1 MAEALL
7 EVKDLVAGYDGT
19 SVLCGISLKVE
30 AGSIVAVL
38 GANGVGKTTL
48 NKVLSGIV
56 RPQRGEVIFDGQRID
71 RKSPADI
78 VAAGLVHV
86 PEGRKLFPDL
96 SVRENLEL
104 GSYRRGKAERARTME
119 QVLTVFPR
127 LKERFEQRA
136 GTLSGGEQ
144 QMVAIGRALMAKPTL
159 LILDEPS
166 LGLAPKVVTE
176 IFRTI
181 RNLRDGGLTLL
192 MVEQNAY
199 QALRIAG
206 AGGDPW
212 ALPHGRPAAAHL
224 RSDRRTPRH
233 FPATVQRA
241 SYFARRRQARHPDPR
256 HRGSHDREDA
266 RHHSPSGQTG
276 GQAAGPARTLP
287 RRSPPGSLLDH
298 PARIATAGRPR

>member
-19 SVLCGISLKVE
+19 SVLRGISLKVE
-30 AGSIVAVL
+30 TGSIVAVL

-56 RPQRGEVIFDGQRID
+56 RPQQGEVIFDGQRID

-104 GSYRRGKAERARTME
+104 GSYRRGKAARSRTLE
-119 QVLTVFPR
+119 QVLAVFPR
-127 LKERFEQRA
+127 LKERFGQRA

-144 QMVAIGRALMAKPTL
+144 QMVAIGRGMMGQPRL

-166 LGLAPKVVTE
+166 LGLAPRLVEEMFTLIGRLNE
-176 IFRTI
+176 A
-181 RNLRDGGLTLL
+181 GLTILL
-192 MVEQNAY
+192 VEQNVMQSLELA
-199 QALRIAG
+199 
-206 AGGDPW
+206 D
-212 ALPHGRPAAAHL
+212 AAHVMEHGCL
-224 RSDRRTPRH
+224 VLSGTG
-233 FPATVQRA
+233 AELA
-241 SYFARRRQARHPDPR
+241 
-256 HRGSHDREDA
+256 GNRELA
-266 RHHSPSGQTG
+266 KTYLGM
-276 GQAAGPARTLP
+276 
-287 RRSPPGSLLDH
+287 
-298 PARIATAGRPR
+298 

>member
-7 EVKDLVAGYDGT
+7 EVRDLVAGYDGA
-19 SVLCGISLKVE
+19 SVLCGISLTVE

-56 RPQRGEVIFDGQRID
+56 RPQRGEVIFDGRRID
-71 RKSPADI
+71 RARPSDI

-104 GSYRRGKAERARTME
+104 GSYRRGKSQRARTMD

-127 LKERFEQRA
+127 LKQRFEQRA

-144 QMVAIGRALMAKPTL
+144 QMVAIGRGMMGQPKL

-166 LGLAPKVVTE
+166 LGLAPLLVE
-176 IFRTI
+176 EMFALIGRL
-181 RNLRDGGLTLL
+181 NEAGLTILL
-192 MVEQNAY
+192 VEQNVMQSLELA
-199 QALRIAG
+199 
-206 AGGDPW
+206 D
-212 ALPHGRPAAAHL
+212 AAHVMENGCL
-224 RSDRRTPRH
+224 VLSGTG
-233 FPATVQRA
+233 AELA
-241 SYFARRRQARHPDPR
+241 
-256 HRGSHDREDA
+256 GNRELA
-266 RHHSPSGQTG
+266 KTYLGM
-276 GQAAGPARTLP
+276 
-287 RRSPPGSLLDH
+287 
-298 PARIATAGRPR
+298 

>member
-7 EVKDLVAGYDGT
+7 EVKDLVAGYDGA
-19 SVLCGISLKVE
+19 SVLCGVSLEVE

-56 RPQRGEVIFDGQRID
+56 RPQQGEVIFDGRRID
-71 RKSPADI
+71 RASPSDI

-104 GSYRRGKAERARTME
+104 GSYRRGKAQRARTMD

-127 LKERFEQRA
+127 LKQRFGQRA

-144 QMVAIGRALMAKPTL
+144 QMVAIGRGMMGQPKL

-166 LGLAPKVVTE
+166 LGLAPLLVE
-176 IFRTI
+176 EMFRLI
-181 RNLRDGGLTLL
+181 GRLNEAGLTILL
-192 MVEQNAY
+192 VEQNVMRSLELA
-199 QALRIAG
+199 
-206 AGGDPW
+206 D
-212 ALPHGRPAAAHL
+212 AAHVMENGCL
-224 RSDRRTPRH
+224 VLSGTG
-233 FPATVQRA
+233 AELA
-241 SYFARRRQARHPDPR
+241 
-256 HRGSHDREDA
+256 GNRELA
-266 RHHSPSGQTG
+266 KTYLGM
-276 GQAAGPARTLP
+276 
-287 RRSPPGSLLDH
+287 
-298 PARIATAGRPR
+298 

>member
-1 MAEALL
+1 ML

-19 SVLCGISLKVE
+19 SVLCGVSLEVE

-127 LKERFEQRA
+127 LKERFAQRA

-144 QMVAIGRALMAKPTL
+144 QMVAIGRGMMGQPRL

-166 LGLAPKVVTE
+166 LGLAPRLVEEMFTLIGRLNEV
-176 IFRTI
+176 
-181 RNLRDGGLTLL
+181 GLTILL
-192 MVEQNAY
+192 VEQNVMQSLELA
-199 QALRIAG
+199 
-206 AGGDPW
+206 D
-212 ALPHGRPAAAHL
+212 AAHVMEHGCL
-224 RSDRRTPRH
+224 
-233 FPATVQRA
+233 VL
-241 SYFARRRQARHPDPR
+241 
-256 HRGSHDREDA
+256 
-266 RHHSPSGQTG
+266 SGTG
-276 GQAAGPARTLP
+276 AELAGNSELAKTYL
-287 RRSPPGSLLDH
+287 GM
-298 PARIATAGRPR
+298 